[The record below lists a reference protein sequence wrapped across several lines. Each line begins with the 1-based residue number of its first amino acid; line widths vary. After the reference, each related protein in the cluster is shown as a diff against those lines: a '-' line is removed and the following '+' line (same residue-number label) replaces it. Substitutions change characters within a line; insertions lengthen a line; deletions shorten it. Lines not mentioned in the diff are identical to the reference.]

1 MMNKLLK
8 DLINIEKVVVFID
21 NVIVRTE
28 SEEGYDKLIEEILR
42 RMEENNLYVK
52 PEKCRWKV
60 REINFLGVVIRLE
73 GIRMEEEK
81 VKVC

>member
-60 REINFLGVVIRLE
+60 REIDFLGVVIRLE

>member
-60 REINFLGVVIRLE
+60 REIDFLGVVIRLE
-73 GIRMEEEK
+73 GIRIEEEK

>member
-1 MMNKLLK
+1 MNKLLK

-60 REINFLGVVIRLE
+60 REIDFLGVVIRLE

>member
-1 MMNKLLK
+1 MNKLLK